1 MLYGCIDVYK
11 PSIRRRIIKYR
22 KKRNDMEMRKNKDLN
37 GKEKE
42 KGVSVCL
49 KERRRRES

>member
-1 MLYGCIDVYK
+1 MVYGCIDVYK

-37 GKEKE
+37 GKEK
-42 KGVSVCL
+42 GVSVCL